1 MRINNNTFKKNEE
14 LAKQLDKKIKI
25 NNKTIDKREILL
37 RMIKKCQKI
46 GIEIPKNIK
55 SLSKEELEKVL
66 ENIDIEKK

>member
-14 LAKQLDKKIKI
+14 LAKQLDKKIKP